1 MAHPTD
7 AAPDARGRLIVSLLA
22 EERLSPREIAALHD
36 RDLGAD
42 RESLPSARNGG
53 ARRPL
58 SAHTRLALAAYLD
71 VRDPRPG
78 FLIRSERGGQGLTVR
93 WIEDLVIRWKTGI
106 DRRRRIDGNGSF
118 HDLVR
123 QYTHERK
130 TAGQLAA
137 VTVPNTLSILH
148 RFAETVGVATPDDV
162 TRRDVE
168 RWVGRAGLAPATRRR
183 ELSVL
188 RTFWRWLIVTERA
201 TNDPTLGVARV
212 REPRRLPRGL
222 RADQV
227 AATLDTAPDTR
238 GRLIVTLMV
247 QLGLRAV
254 EVHRLR
260 VEDIDP
266 EDRTIR
272 VVGKGGHERILPLV
286 DQAAAAVRDYLAE
299 WPATRGPLIRS
310 YNDPTKAL
318 CATYIAKSVADW
330 MHTAGIAETGHSLR
344 HTMAS
349 DLLKRGIDVKTV
361 SASLGHANVATTS
374 RYLPL
379 VVTPLREAMEGRRY
393 GQVEAEV
400 EAFSA
405 GSGAVNGHRP

>member
-1 MAHPTD
+1 VDSAYTGGTVVAHPTD
-7 AAPDARGRLIVSLLA
+7 AAPDPRGRLVVSLLA
-22 EERLSPREIAALHD
+22 EERLTYPEIAALTD
-36 RDLGAD
+36 RDVDLAAG
-42 RESLPSARNGG
+42 RW
-53 ARRPL
+53 RRPVNGSQWHPL
-58 SAHTRLALAAYLD
+58 SEHTAAAVRAYRA
-71 VRDPRPG
+71 VRDPAPG
-78 FLIRSERGGQGLTVR
+78 PLVRHQRRNAPLTAR
-93 WIEDLVIRWKTGI
+93 WLEDLVHAWHTGL
-106 DRRRRIDGNGSF
+106 DRRRRPEGAEPLYELI
-118 HDLVR
+118 R
-123 QYTHERK
+123 QYVHERK

-137 VTVPNTLSILH
+137 TSVPNTLSILV
-148 RFAETVGVATPDDV
+148 RFADTVAGVEPALI

-168 RWVGRAGLAPATRRR
+168 RWVGRAGLAPSTRRR
-183 ELSVL
+183 ELSTL
-188 RTFWRWLIVTERA
+188 RTFWRWLVVTERA
-201 TNDPTLGVARV
+201 TGDPTLGVVRV

-227 AATLDTAPDTR
+227 AAALAAAPDAR
-238 GRLIVTLMV
+238 ARLIVTLMV

-254 EVHRLR
+254 EVSRLR
-260 VEDIDP
+260 VEDLDAW
-266 EDRTIR
+266 ERTVR
-272 VVGKGGHERILPLV
+272 VVGKGGHERVLPLV
-286 DQAAAAVRDYLAE
+286 DEAAGAVRDYLAE
-299 WPATRGPLIRS
+299 WPATRGPLVRS

-393 GQVEAEV
+393 GQVEAE
-400 EAFSA
+400 EAA
-405 GSGAVNGHRP
+405 R